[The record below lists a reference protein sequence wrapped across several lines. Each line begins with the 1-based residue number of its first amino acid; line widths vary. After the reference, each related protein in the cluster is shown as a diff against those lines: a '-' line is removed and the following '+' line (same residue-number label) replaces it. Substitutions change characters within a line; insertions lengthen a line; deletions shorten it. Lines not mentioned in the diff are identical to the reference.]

1 MKVGDLLFIY
11 SSVFAMQ
18 GHGWALCV
26 MNGEITWISKP
37 MGTEVQVCRRIKRG

>member
-1 MKVGDLLFIY
+1 MKVGEVLFIY
-11 SSVFAMQ
+11 GSVFTMQ

-37 MGTEVQVCRRIKRG
+37 MGTEVHVCMRIKRG